1 MTTTD
6 IDSLIENRQPFLVL
20 KTYDQSVLTGVR
32 TRHEIIPLSRLQ
44 SFTTAKIAGT
54 NAINHLERYGSDEIS
69 LSDFNRVTE
78 SMMLT
83 CKRKCRDGEI
93 WEFCGCLKLYK
104 DFSDKWI
111 RENIGTL
118 TH

>member
-32 TRHEIIPLSRLQ
+32 TRYEIIPLSRLE
-44 SFTTAKIAGT
+44 SFTASKIAGA
-54 NAINHLERYGSDEIS
+54 NAITHLERYGADEIS

-83 CKRKCRDGEI
+83 CKRRCKDGEI
-93 WEFCGCLKLYK
+93 WDFLGCLALYRE
-104 DFSDKWI
+104 FSIKWI
-111 RENIGTL
+111 RENINIL
-118 TH
+118 TK